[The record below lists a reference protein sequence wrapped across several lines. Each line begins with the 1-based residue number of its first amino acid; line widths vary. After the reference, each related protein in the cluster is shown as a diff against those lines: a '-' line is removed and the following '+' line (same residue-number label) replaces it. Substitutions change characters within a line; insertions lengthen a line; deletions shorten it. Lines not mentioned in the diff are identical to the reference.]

1 MYHLRIAK
9 QPEDQ
14 GCLQARVVVAVAVDL
29 VGMGALDH
37 RKGVPMVPPVV
48 VVVVDLVEMG
58 GAPLMAAAEEEEV
71 LKEMEGV

>member
-1 MYHLRIAK
+1 M
-9 QPEDQ
+9 
-14 GCLQARVVVAVAVDL
+14 AVDL

-37 RKGVPMVPPVV
+37 RKGVPMVPPGVV